1 MRRRAPTIHKFRRGA
16 RRAADIVSVNRAMK
30 TGPPTLVRRWRG
42 DIDGIEELETLPRQG
57 PQMGW

>member
-1 MRRRAPTIHKFRRGA
+1 
-16 RRAADIVSVNRAMK
+16 MK

-57 PQMGW
+57 PQIGW